1 MANMEKLDGNI
12 VQKYGS
18 SKQVGFKQLGLGVE
32 TGVHGWLKD
41 GWRTSNLKKRQTRT
55 TSKKR
60 NIRLCGRSRQ
70 SGLSKDLWA
79 EDTTM
84 STYLMNKATIIM
96 LYKNM
101 GFNES
106 GEYKKTF
113 IGSGVARDKEQ
124 HSAHELLKYREDSN
138 EAAFAVKAGL
148 NDDMDARSDVYVL
161 SNGCKK
167 CSDNSDVYYWEYIPD
182 LQGSERKYS
191 EGVQV
196 LQLEVGTNF
205 FGGTLHTVVRS
216 SLSRDCDV
224 EKNDEQVFV
233 DFDYTMGRSITVMAA
248 YMTLT
253 EAANEAIWLKG
264 LAIESGFVL
273 KIVACIATGALS
285 KAIPGQ
291 RFQHRSKLL
300 RIGYKS
306 GRENGTFFFRPFIP
320 PAAQG
325 GAEEEQYHGICS
337 RITEVILPQMIDHWF
352 WTLEASGEFLVK
364 SVHNL
369 IDNMLL
375 PKIDVPIR
383 WVKLIPIKVNVF
395 AWRAQLDIFPT
406 RLNLSS
412 RSLEIPLILVPYV
425 TKPWNLLLI
434 SSSLARQVMSK
445 VLRWWELE
453 DFSFNSYDECF
464 RWQYSF
470 IYASK
475 GDP

>member
-1 MANMEKLDGNI
+1 
-12 VQKYGS
+12 
-18 SKQVGFKQLGLGVE
+18 
-32 TGVHGWLKD
+32 
-41 GWRTSNLKKRQTRT
+41 
-55 TSKKR
+55 
-60 NIRLCGRSRQ
+60 
-70 SGLSKDLWA
+70 
-79 EDTTM
+79 
-84 STYLMNKATIIM
+84 
-96 LYKNM
+96 M

-106 GEYKKTF
+106 REYKKTF

-138 EAAFAVKAGL
+138 EAAFAVAEAEKIYEHESLTFNNTVAF
-148 NDDMDARSDVYVL
+148 
-161 SNGCKK
+161 
-167 CSDNSDVYYWEYIPD
+167 E
-182 LQGSERKYS
+182 GSERKYS

-205 FGGTLHTVVRS
+205 FGWTLHTVVRS

-224 EKNDEQVFV
+224 EKNGKWSCIYAVGSQEYQMVCTRLNIASEDV
-233 DFDYTMGRSITVMAA
+233 AA

-253 EAANEAIWLKG
+253 EAAKEAIWLKG

-273 KIVACIATGALS
+273 KIVACIATSALS

-364 SVHNL
+364 SVRNL

-383 WVKLIPIKVNVF
+383 WVKLIPIK
-395 AWRAQLDIFPT
+395 
-406 RLNLSS
+406 
-412 RSLEIPLILVPYV
+412 
-425 TKPWNLLLI
+425 PWNLLLR